1 MFSILSFFFLLTIYV
16 NVPTQQ
22 SEEFDFLAI
31 LTHEGQDKCKR
42 MESNRVFTKT
52 NSNTQR
58 KGYFLT
64 WSHALTPMSYNLT
77 RILTL
82 YLEIIP
88 DSTG

>member
-16 NVPTQQ
+16 DIATQQ
-22 SEEFDFLAI
+22 SEKFDFLAI
-31 LTHEGQDKCKR
+31 LTHEGQDKCKHLWNLTGY
-42 MESNRVFTKT
+42 SGT

-77 RILTL
+77 QF
-82 YLEIIP
+82 
-88 DSTG
+88 